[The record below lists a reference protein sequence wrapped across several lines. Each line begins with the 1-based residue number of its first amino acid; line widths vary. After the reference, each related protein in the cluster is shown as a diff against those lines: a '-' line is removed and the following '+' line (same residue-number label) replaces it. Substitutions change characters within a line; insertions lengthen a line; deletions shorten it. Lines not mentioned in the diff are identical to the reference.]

1 MLMGRDG
8 IHTTKEG
15 RKTLPWALLE
25 ADVFGSTDIPA
36 ACSNSVGM
44 AEPPQIV
51 RLSDLMPS

>member
-1 MLMGRDG
+1 MDRDG

-25 ADVFGSTDIPA
+25 ADGVFGSTDIPA
-36 ACSNSVGM
+36 ACPNSVGM